1 MPALPGRHYP
11 VTQREPQLGE
21 GDDQKSVLLITDF
34 SQDER
39 RQKIVRVTDCHLCNA
54 KTRDSLRLVD
64 NTFRAEARN
73 ATALGHSPWWH
84 MTQFVTE
91 GYRKLL
97 AIE

>member
-1 MPALPGRHYP
+1 M
-11 VTQREPQLGE
+11 PQLGE
-21 GDDQKSVLLITDF
+21 GDDQKSVLLVTDF
-34 SQDER
+34 SQDAR
-39 RQKIVRVTDCHLCNA
+39 RQKIVRVTDCHLRNA

-64 NTFRAEARN
+64 NTFRVRLRN
-73 ATALGHSPWWH
+73 ATALGHPPRRH